1 MLYAAF
7 AQAQRW
13 PERVHN
19 PSRFRK
25 PITKFINGTDVEVDS
40 DLTPDWRV
48 EETPPGPYIP
58 NWYMEMGRPYRLS
71 PFTKQADR
79 WNKATRCR
87 DRPHRMGCYCCTVYK
102 RLTPLATCAV
112 ITTRH
117 LITTATSTELVLKDY
132 GKRPHLEN
140 ILGAWYDRDGDV
152 FNSSMYMTPARI
164 HYHPEYVFPQNVNS
178 SHPIPSSF
186 DLAVWAATYPFVGSY
201 WYGPRTYICNRA
213 GSHMLQRASPFPG
226 EAGQAQV
233 MIVVGFQFM
242 WYYKKVPMPWFKYAI
257 KTRQWLD
264 TCPKSEWGHFICLF
278 GRWASLGIDSGA
290 ALHRIS
296 RREGWMEDGL
306 LGLGAFSMTLRAPII
321 THYFTP
327 LENHPVLDFLYA
339 AYMGTMKY
347 RYLDNRFYDTKYRA
361 PYPKPWHYIPWLY
374 PYGDNNYYDRPPLW
388 FKK

>member
-1 MLYAAF
+1 
-7 AQAQRW
+7 
-13 PERVHN
+13 
-19 PSRFRK
+19 
-25 PITKFINGTDVEVDS
+25 VDS

-79 WNKATRCR
+79 WNKATR
-87 DRPHRMGCYCCTVYK
+87 
-102 RLTPLATCAV
+102 
-112 ITTRH
+112 
-117 LITTATSTELVLKDY
+117 
-132 GKRPHLEN
+132 
-140 ILGAWYDRDGDV
+140 
-152 FNSSMYMTPARI
+152 
-164 HYHPEYVFPQNVNS
+164 
-178 SHPIPSSF
+178 
-186 DLAVWAATYPFVGSY
+186 
-201 WYGPRTYICNRA
+201 
-213 GSHMLQRASPFPG
+213 LQRASPFPG